1 MVPAAWHN
9 RRRLGTRQKGV
20 GLLIAAFVIGVA
32 LRILLLVTTIGTT
45 DSMHVAMWAFTVAK
59 HGPAASYQ
67 LSPLINHPP
76 LSLSIMAASWD
87 LAEAMSLQAF
97 QTFRGFQV
105 AADICTALLLLL
117 LGRRMAQGRTLTM
130 LFLLTPA
137 VIFISGFHCN
147 SDPTM
152 IALLVAAVLCMV
164 SGLPAWSGVFLALSV
179 NIKIVPLLLVPLFA
193 MGAGPSLLRFGLA
206 FGGVLAAGI
215 LPSLV
220 VAGPVMLRNI
230 FLYAGYPGEWG
241 IPAALLLTARTFPEA
256 ARSIIPVAKFYS
268 DHGKWFA
275 AAAIVGA
282 CLAAWWPARSITRQ
296 QLASGVPLLLM
307 MLLFLAPGFGLQY
320 LLWPLPLLPLLVSR
334 RAYLVVA
341 GVVSAYLF
349 YSYTVWSGGFPWW
362 FSDARQHFPGTRTY
376 IVFGLITWL
385 SLGVTAAVALPR
397 FIRDDVARHL
407 D

>member
-1 MVPAAWHN
+1 MVT
-9 RRRLGTRQKGV
+9 GQKATV
-20 GLLIAAFVIGVA
+20 LLIAGFVIGFGI
-32 LRILLLVTTIGTT
+32 RILLLVTTVGTT

-76 LSLSIMAASWD
+76 LSLSIMAASWN

-97 QTFRGFQV
+97 QTFRAFQV
-105 AADICTALLLLL
+105 VADAVTAILLLL
-117 LGRRMAQGRTLTM
+117 LGRRMARGRTLTF

-152 IALLVAAVLCMV
+152 VALLVAAVLCMV
-164 SGLPAWSGVFLALSV
+164 SGAPAWSGVFLALSV
-179 NIKIVPLLLVPLFA
+179 NIKIVPILLVPLFGMA
-193 MGAGPSLLRFGLA
+193 AGASVLRFALA
-206 FGGVLAAGI
+206 FGGVLAAGL

-241 IPAALLLTARTFPEA
+241 LPALLVMIARSFPET
-256 ARSIIPVAKFYS
+256 ARSIVPIAKFYS

-275 AAAIVGA
+275 AAAIVA
-282 CLAAWWPARSITRQ
+282 TCLAAWWPTRSITRE
-296 QLASGVPLLLM
+296 QLAAGVPLLLM

-334 RAYLVVA
+334 RTYLIVA
-341 GVVSAYLF
+341 GLVSAYLF
-349 YSYTVWSGGFPWW
+349 YAYTVWSGGFPWW

-376 IVFGLITWL
+376 MIFGLVTWL
-385 SLGVTAAVALPR
+385 SLGVTAAFALPR
-397 FIRDDVARHL
+397 FIRGGAAAAGPGEAAAS
-407 D
+407 